1 MALWILL
8 ATFVSEDAAALW
20 AGWLVRTGE
29 LTPAVALVACG
40 LGIYLGDAGL
50 WLAGRATARSERCH
64 RWCVRRLPRVLG
76 RALALAVDEP
86 TALVAS
92 RFLPGTRLPLYLAAG
107 ALGTQ
112 PARFFGWTA
121 VAVALWT
128 PLIVLGTSEFLIGG
142 VMVVALV
149 RGARTRRGQQ
159 LWRRVSAR
167 LGRWTRPEFWPAWLV
182 YAPLGP
188 WLLWLAARHGG
199 IGSLG
204 AANPGFED
212 GGFVGESKSAI
223 LQALPPAW
231 TAPSALVAP
240 GDPIGRLRA
249 FDDAMR
255 EGAWT
260 FPVILKPDVG
270 QKGVGVRRIGSRDDA
285 VAYFATEPGPV
296 IVQRYHPG
304 PFEAGIFYY
313 RRPDEARGRIF
324 SITDKRFPVLVGDG
338 ASTVEQLLWEHSRY
352 RLQVPLFLHRHDG
365 ARVLGDGEAL
375 ALVTAGNHCQGAVF
389 LDGEELI
396 TPELSARIDA
406 IARQVPGF
414 FIGRFDVRYAS
425 LDAFRRGD
433 DLTIVEL
440 NGVTS
445 ESTNIYDPNYGAW
458 RAWRTLA
465 RQWQLVFEI
474 GAANRARGARPL
486 NLRRLLKL
494 TRAYL
499 LGAPPMP
506 ISS

>member
-20 AGWLVRTGE
+20 SGWLVRTGE
-29 LTPAVALVACG
+29 LTPGVALVACG

-50 WLAGRATARSERCH
+50 WLAGRALGRSERGH

-76 RALALAVDEP
+76 RALVIAVDEP
-86 TALVAS
+86 AVLVAS

-128 PLIVLGTSEFLIGG
+128 PLVVLGTSELLVGG
-142 VMVVALV
+142 VAVVALV
-149 RGARTRRGQQ
+149 RGAQTRRGQRI
-159 LWRRVSAR
+159 WRQVSAR

-182 YAPLGP
+182 YAPLAP

-223 LQALPPAW
+223 LQALPAAW
-231 TAPSALVAP
+231 TAPSALLAP
-240 GDPIGRLRA
+240 GDPIARLRA

-255 EGAWT
+255 EGAWA

-285 VAYFATEPGPV
+285 VAYLATEPGPV

-338 ASTVEQLLWEHSRY
+338 ASTVEQLLWDHPRY
-352 RLQVPLFLHRHDG
+352 RLQVPLFLQRHDG
-365 ARVLGDGEAL
+365 AGVLADGEQL
-375 ALVTAGNHCQGAVF
+375 PLVTAGNHCQGAVF
-389 LDGEELI
+389 LDGAQLI
-396 TPELSARIDA
+396 TPALSARIDE
-406 IARQVPGF
+406 IARHVPGF
-414 FIGRFDVRYAS
+414 FIGRFDVRYGS
-425 LDAFRRGD
+425 VDAFRRGA

-445 ESTNIYDPNYGAW
+445 ESTNIYDPGYGAW

-474 GAANRARGARPL
+474 GAANRTRGARPL
-486 NLRRLLKL
+486 GLVRLLRL
-494 TRAYL
+494 TLAYWRSQP
-499 LGAPPMP
+499 AMP
-506 ISS
+506 IAS

>member
-1 MALWILL
+1 MRR
-8 ATFVSEDAAALW
+8 SDRGCC
-20 AGWLVRTGE
+20 GW
-29 LTPAVALVACG
+29 
-40 LGIYLGDAGL
+40 
-50 WLAGRATARSERCH
+50 RS
-64 RWCVRRLPRVLG
+64 
-76 RALALAVDEP
+76 
-86 TALVAS
+86 
-92 RFLPGTRLPLYLAAG
+92 
-107 ALGTQ
+107 
-112 PARFFGWTA
+112 
-121 VAVALWT
+121 
-128 PLIVLGTSEFLIGG
+128 
-142 VMVVALV
+142 
-149 RGARTRRGQQ
+149 
-159 LWRRVSAR
+159 
-167 LGRWTRPEFWPAWLV
+167 
-182 YAPLGP
+182 
-188 WLLWLAARHGG
+188 RHGG

-231 TAPSALVAP
+231 TAASALVIS
-240 GDPIGRLRA
+240 GDPLARLRA

-270 QKGVGVRRIGSRDDA
+270 QKGVGVRRIESRAEA
-285 VAYFATEPGPV
+285 VAYLAAEPGPV

-338 ASTVEQLLWEHSRY
+338 ASTVEQLLWDHPRY
-352 RLQVPLFLHRHDG
+352 RLQVPLFLRRHDG
-365 ARVLGDGEAL
+365 ARVLGDGEPL
-375 ALVTAGNHCQGAVF
+375 ALVTSGNHCQGAVF
-389 LDGEELI
+389 LDGEALI
-396 TPELSARIDA
+396 TPGLSARIDD

-414 FIGRFDVRYAS
+414 FIGRFDIRYAS
-425 LDAFRRGD
+425 LAAFRRGD

-445 ESTNIYDPNYGAW
+445 ESTNIYDPDYGAW

-474 GAANRARGARPL
+474 GAANRARGAAPL

-494 TRAYL
+494 TLAYL